1 MKLLTS
7 AFFTLLLTQAASGQ
21 SDGASESLLSDIRG
35 SDFSV
40 LIESDRDSIL
50 FVFHQ
55 EDLLVYSDHSLFP
68 WIGQTHTGSLFNGF
82 VVDYNINGMTY
93 EQLLEDGRNRTT
105 LTSQDIL
112 YASSANYQAVV
123 ITNRNLVLKARNKVR
138 RGELFST
145 AIISDVSWYGGV
157 WNLVFDESSFLE
169 LASENSFT
177 FCSLLND
184 IAFFER
190 QGNRL
195 MEFSNKSTSALLNDN
210 GLSCSRNFDL
220 VQALAKSPSEIE
232 VNDDRDDAVLLQAAS
247 GTGFAVTSNGVLVT
261 NNHVIEGCEN
271 VRVHSNGR
279 VIDATVIS
287 RDPGNDLAVLKADFR
302 PAAVFALRESNPQL
316 MQDIYVAGYPFGVN
330 LSSSVK
336 VTKGIVSSLTGLGNN
351 FSNIQI
357 DAAIQP
363 GNSGGPIF
371 DDNGN
376 VLGVAVATLD
386 IEYALDRFDAI
397 PQNTN
402 FGIKAHI
409 VSNLLSSNGIETTEP
424 STSAI
429 STTQL
434 GVLATDA
441 TYYLSC
447 WMTTAQIQQMS
458 STKVLFNELRN

>member
-21 SDGASESLLSDIRG
+21 SDGASGSLLSDIRG

-184 IAFFER
+184 
-190 QGNRL
+190 L
-195 MEFSNKSTSALLNDN
+195 
-210 GLSCSRNFDL
+210 
-220 VQALAKSPSEIE
+220 
-232 VNDDRDDAVLLQAAS
+232 
-247 GTGFAVTSNGVLVT
+247 
-261 NNHVIEGCEN
+261 
-271 VRVHSNGR
+271 
-279 VIDATVIS
+279 
-287 RDPGNDLAVLKADFR
+287 
-302 PAAVFALRESNPQL
+302 
-316 MQDIYVAGYPFGVN
+316 
-330 LSSSVK
+330 
-336 VTKGIVSSLTGLGNN
+336 
-351 FSNIQI
+351 
-357 DAAIQP
+357 
-363 GNSGGPIF
+363 
-371 DDNGN
+371 
-376 VLGVAVATLD
+376 
-386 IEYALDRFDAI
+386 
-397 PQNTN
+397 
-402 FGIKAHI
+402 
-409 VSNLLSSNGIETTEP
+409 
-424 STSAI
+424 
-429 STTQL
+429 
-434 GVLATDA
+434 
-441 TYYLSC
+441 
-447 WMTTAQIQQMS
+447 
-458 STKVLFNELRN
+458 

>member
-1 MKLLTS
+1 LFPSNRPAITLGVHPDKSEWFHCTPIHNIVDERLDIPENKTMKLLIST
-7 AFFTLLLTQAASGQ
+7 FFTLLLIGSAGSSYGQNTETINLEGVLYVGEVKDGLPNGQGRLTSNTNVYVGEFRDGLYNGQGTHTHTDGTARNGRWSDGYFLEANSIATISSTPERIDPIVPERIDPTVPKSNELLQVASG
-21 SDGASESLLSDIRG
+21 SG
-35 SDFSV
+35 FSV
-40 LIESDRDSIL
+40 S
-50 FVFHQ
+50 
-55 EDLLVYSDHSLFP
+55 Y
-68 WIGQTHTGSLFNGF
+68 
-82 VVDYNINGMTY
+82 
-93 EQLLEDGRNRTT
+93 DG
-105 LTSQDIL
+105 
-112 YASSANYQAVV
+112 Y
-123 ITNRNLVLKARNKVR
+123 
-138 RGELFST
+138 
-145 AIISDVSWYGGV
+145 
-157 WNLVFDESSFLE
+157 
-169 LASENSFT
+169 
-177 FCSLLND
+177 
-184 IAFFER
+184 
-190 QGNRL
+190 
-195 MEFSNKSTSALLNDN
+195 
-210 GLSCSRNFDL
+210 
-220 VQALAKSPSEIE
+220 
-232 VNDDRDDAVLLQAAS
+232 
-247 GTGFAVTSNGVLVT
+247 LVT

-287 RDPGNDLAVLKADFR
+287 RDPGNDLAVIKADFR

-371 DDNGN
+371 DDSGN
-376 VLGVAVATLD
+376 VLGVAVSSLD

-402 FGIKAHI
+402 FGIKANI

-424 STSAI
+424 STAAI

-434 GVLATDA
+434 GTLATDA